1 MQNYINFFNICIV
14 ISIPRSHNLSA
25 THLLASPDG
34 SRYLLEH
41 SNELCQFDENYSRL
55 AGYGSSPEV
64 GGSRSFWI
72 RRGFS
77 RSGQPNTV
85 ISCFWACQRSLSQ
98 YIAKRKIERG
108 LRLYEQHNQTAAVRI
123 WRSALKGTC
132 RREDCFELLGYLY
145 QAHMDWGKY
154 RDAIDFGHQQLG
166 ISEELDSPNM
176 RAETYLNLSRA
187 HASLGGLERALSY
200 ARHSL
205 YNESGTKCRSGQ
217 VHLTVARVYLEMGGF
232 SRALEGLQ
240 GALKIATAIGDP
252 SLELQVYVALSEL
265 FGRLQD
271 NDKSAT
277 YASKA
282 YDLSRS
288 LQLGDLNSCH
298 HRAALL
304 RMAASLRKQGDLG
317 DAHDYCMEAT
327 RLSLISG
334 DQATYM
340 RSIRVMG
347 DIYRKKMDID
357 RAFRQYEQA
366 MGTSAT
372 LGDRMAQMEA
382 MDGAARC
389 LETLRL
395 QSKICNCR
403 PLEFN
408 TRLLEVASSI
418 GAKVVLRKHLT
429 NIFIYTKHFRLFRF
443 QLLVRKIR
451 SRLALIYR
459 ALGDEDQCNAHLRL
473 ADQTDAA
480 LGLKCGA
487 CGEVFGLQP
496 ADLEALPCAHI
507 LHARCAHEIW
517 RRRDKNAP
525 MRSCPACHKL
535 LKSHLHLCESGTG
548 TQNENFDTSSL
559 SFNANGFTLDGLIT
573 LNSESV
579 VPPPLPNRSANE
591 SSSMFCN
598 GLKNKSMPSIESS
611 AMPSMNANISPK
623 SVYRSNL
630 SLVSLSMQESSLTI
644 DSGRNAT
651 SSV

>member
-1 MQNYINFFNICIV
+1 MSWESIASKDLL
-14 ISIPRSHNLSA
+14 SIPQSHNLSA

-34 SRYLLEH
+34 SRYLLD
-41 SNELCQFDENYSRL
+41 NCNDLCQFEENYSRI
-55 AGYGSSPEV
+55 AGHGSSPDGDV
-64 GGSRSFWI
+64 GPRSLWV
-72 RRGFS
+72 RPGLA
-77 RSGQPNTV
+77 RSGQVNTI
-85 ISCFWACQRSLSQ
+85 ISCFWSCQRSLRQ

-108 LRLYEQHNQTAAVRI
+108 LRLYEQHNQTAAVRT

-132 RREDCFELLGYLY
+132 RREDCFQLLGYLY

-187 HASLGGLERALSY
+187 HASLGCLERALAY

-205 YNESGTKCRSGQ
+205 YNESGTKCRSGL

-240 GALKIATAIGDP
+240 GAHKIATAIGDP

-265 FGRLQD
+265 FSRLQD

-304 RMAASLRKQGDLG
+304 RMAASLRKQGELG
-317 DAHDYCMEAT
+317 DAHDYCLEAT

-334 DQATYM
+334 DQATYT

-357 RAFRQYEQA
+357 VRIGQGRAFRQYEQA

-395 QSKICNCR
+395 QNKICNCR

-418 GAKVVLRKHLT
+418 GAK
-429 NIFIYTKHFRLFRF
+429 
-443 QLLVRKIR
+443 LLVRKIR

-459 ALGDEDQCNAHLRL
+459 ALGDEDQCNTHLRL

-480 LGLKCGA
+480 LGLICGA
-487 CGEVFGLQP
+487 CGEVFGIQP
-496 ADLEALPCAHI
+496 ASLEALPCAHI
-507 LHARCAHEIW
+507 LHARCAHEIF
-517 RRRDKNAP
+517 RRRDKSISA
-525 MRSCPACHKL
+525 RSCPACNKL
-535 LKSHLHLCESGTG
+535 LSSRLQLYGNEITAE
-548 TQNENFDTSSL
+548 TENFDGDGARIATL
-559 SFNANGFTLDGLIT
+559 NANGLNLDGFMS
-573 LNSESV
+573 LNSETLL
-579 VPPPLPNRSANE
+579 PLPTRASGNE
-591 SSSMFCN
+591 SAVFCN
-598 GLKNKSMPSIESS
+598 GLQNKSIPSI
-611 AMPSMNANISPK
+611 ANTALLLTANASPNA
-623 SVYRSNL
+623 VYRSNL
-630 SLVSLSMQESSLTI
+630 SLASLNMRASSLTI

>member
-1 MQNYINFFNICIV
+1 MSWESIASKDLL
-14 ISIPRSHNLSA
+14 SIPPSHNLSA

-34 SRYLLEH
+34 SRYLLEN
-41 SNELCQFDENYSRL
+41 SNDLCQLDESYSRI
-55 AGYGSSPEV
+55 AGYGSDGGARSPWV
-64 GGSRSFWI
+64 RQGLLRPGHGS
-72 RRGFS
+72 
-77 RSGQPNTV
+77 TV
-85 ISCFWACQRSLSQ
+85 ISCFLACQRSLRQ

-108 LRLYEQHNQTAAVRI
+108 LRLYEQHNQTAAVRT
-123 WRSALKGTC
+123 WRSALKGVAMSC
-132 RREDCFELLGYLY
+132 RREDCFQLLGYLY
-145 QAHMDWGKY
+145 QAHMDWGKF
-154 RDAIDFGHQQLG
+154 REAIEFGHQQLG
-166 ISEELDSPNM
+166 ISEEVDSPNM

-205 YNESGTKCRSGQ
+205 YNECGTKCRSGL

-240 GALKIATAIGDP
+240 GAHKIAIAIGDP

-304 RMAASLRKQGDLG
+304 RMAASLRKQGELG
-317 DAHDYCMEAT
+317 DAHDYCKEAT

-334 DQATYM
+334 DQATYT
-340 RSIRVMG
+340 RSIRIMG

-366 MGTSAT
+366 MGTSAS
-372 LGDRMAQMEA
+372 LGDRMSQMEA

-395 QSKICNCR
+395 QNKICNCR

-418 GAKVVLRKHLT
+418 GAK
-429 NIFIYTKHFRLFRF
+429 
-443 QLLVRKIR
+443 LLVRKIR
-451 SRLALIYR
+451 CRLALIYR
-459 ALGDEDQCNAHLRL
+459 ALGDEDQYNTHSRL
-473 ADQTDAA
+473 AKQTDAA
-480 LGLKCGA
+480 LGLNCGG
-487 CGEVFGLQP
+487 CGELFGMQP
-496 ADLEALPCAHI
+496 SSLEALPCAHI
-507 LHARCAHEIW
+507 LHARCAHEFL
-517 RRRDKNAP
+517 RRRDKNTP
-525 MRSCPACHKL
+525 TRSCPACNKL
-535 LKSHLHLCESGTG
+535 LNSRLHLCAGENEST
-548 TQNENFDTSSL
+548 
-559 SFNANGFTLDGLIT
+559 DGGSATTVT
-573 LNSESV
+573 LN
-579 VPPPLPNRSANE
+579 A
-591 SSSMFCN
+591 CN
-598 GLKNKSMPSIESS
+598 GLSVDGLLALNGDTLLPLPVQARAIKESMELGSVSGVGVFCNKSLPNIESTTLLLS
-611 AMPSMNANISPK
+611 GTAPPSPK
-623 SVYRSNL
+623 VYHSNL
-630 SLVSLSMQESSLTI
+630 SLASLSMRASSLLTI
-644 DSGRNAT
+644 DSGSGRNAT

>member
-1 MQNYINFFNICIV
+1 MSWE
-14 ISIPRSHNLSA
+14 SIASKDLLSIRPCQNLSV

-34 SRYLLEH
+34 SRYLLDN
-41 SNELCQFDENYSRL
+41 SNDMCQVDENYSRI
-55 AGYGSSPEV
+55 AGYGSSPDGDV
-64 GGSRSFWI
+64 GSHSLWV
-72 RRGFS
+72 RRGLA
-77 RSGQPNTV
+77 RSGQFNTV
-85 ISCFWACQRSLSQ
+85 ISCFWACQRSLRQ
-98 YIAKRKIERG
+98 YIAKKKIERG
-108 LRLYEQHNQTAAVRI
+108 LRLYEQHNQTAAVRT

-132 RREDCFELLGYLY
+132 RREDCFQLLGYLY

-187 HASLGGLERALSY
+187 HASLGGLERALAY

-205 YNESGTKCRSGQ
+205 YNESGTKCRSGL

-240 GALKIATAIGDP
+240 GAHKIATAIGDP

-288 LQLGDLNSCH
+288 LQLGDLNSSH

-334 DQATYM
+334 DQATYT

-418 GAKVVLRKHLT
+418 GAK
-429 NIFIYTKHFRLFRF
+429 
-443 QLLVRKIR
+443 LLVRKIR

-459 ALGDEDQCNAHLRL
+459 ALGDEDQCNTHLRL
-473 ADQTDAA
+473 ADQTNAA
-480 LGLKCGA
+480 LGLNCGA

-496 ADLEALPCAHI
+496 ANLEALPCAHI
-507 LHARCAHEIW
+507 LHARCAHEIF
-517 RRRDKNAP
+517 RRRDKNIAS
-525 MRSCPACHKL
+525 RSCPACNKL
-535 LKSHLHLCESGTG
+535 LSSRLHLCGNESSVAS
-548 TQNENFDTSSL
+548 NENENDNFDDGESMTTMTL
-559 SFNANGFTLDGLIT
+559 NANGLAMDGFIS
-573 LNSESV
+573 LNSETLL
-579 VPPPLPNRSANE
+579 PLPAPLAAPSANG
-591 SSSMFCN
+591 SGVFCSN
-598 GLKNKSMPSIESS
+598 SLKDKSMPSIDST
-611 AMPSMNANISPK
+611 ALLLTANASPK
-623 SVYRSNL
+623 TVYRSNL
-630 SLVSLSMQESSLTI
+630 SLASLSMRASSLTI
-644 DSGRNAT
+644 DSSRNAT

>member
-1 MQNYINFFNICIV
+1 MYNKFGKRVYRKYEIIKKLVMSWESIASKDLL
-14 ISIPRSHNLSA
+14 SIPPSQNLSA

-34 SRYLLEH
+34 SRYLLEN
-41 SNELCQFDENYSRL
+41 SNDLCQLDESYSRV
-55 AGYGSSPEV
+55 AGYGSSPDA
-64 GGSRSFWI
+64 GSRSLWT
-72 RRGFS
+72 GQGLL
-77 RSGQPNTV
+77 RSGSV
-85 ISCFWACQRSLSQ
+85 ISCFLACQRSLRQ

-108 LRLYEQHNQTAAVRI
+108 LRLYEQNNQTAAVRT

-132 RREDCFELLGYLY
+132 RREDCFQLLGYLY
-145 QAHMDWGKY
+145 QAHMDWGKF
-154 RDAIDFGHQQLG
+154 REAIEFGHQQLG

-205 YNESGTKCRSGQ
+205 YNECGTKCRSGL

-240 GALKIATAIGDP
+240 GAHKIATAIGDP

-304 RMAASLRKQGDLG
+304 RMAASLRKQGELG
-317 DAHDYCMEAT
+317 DAQDYCKEAT
-327 RLSLISG
+327 KLSLISG
-334 DQATYM
+334 DQATYT

-366 MGTSAT
+366 MGTSAS

-395 QSKICNCR
+395 QNKICNCR

-418 GAKVVLRKHLT
+418 GAK
-429 NIFIYTKHFRLFRF
+429 
-443 QLLVRKIR
+443 LLVRKIR
-451 SRLALIYR
+451 CRLALIYR
-459 ALGDEDQCNAHLRL
+459 ALGDEDQYNTHFRL
-473 ADQTDAA
+473 ANQTDAA
-480 LGLKCGA
+480 LGLNCGA
-487 CGEVFGLQP
+487 CGELFGLQP
-496 ADLEALPCAHI
+496 GNLEALPCAHI
-507 LHARCAHEIW
+507 LHARCAHEIM
-517 RRRDKNAP
+517 RRRDKNGPA
-525 MRSCPACHKL
+525 RSCPACNKL
-535 LKSHLHLCESGTG
+535 LNSRLHLCGGGSVPVVGENESIDGGSAITV
-548 TQNENFDTSSL
+548 TL
-559 SFNANGFTLDGLIT
+559 NANALSVDGL
-573 LNSESV
+573 LAMKSEALSSQSRSV
-579 VPPPLPNRSANE
+579 NG
-591 SSSMFCN
+591 SSVFCN
-598 GLKNKSMPSIESS
+598 INKTMPGVSIQ
-611 AMPSMNANISPK
+611 NATLLSPK
-623 SVYRSNL
+623 ALYHSNL
-630 SLVSLSMQESSLTI
+630 SLASLRASSLTI
-644 DSGRNAT
+644 DSERNAT

>member
-1 MQNYINFFNICIV
+1 MSQLEIPRFIHFSEFPFS
-14 ISIPRSHNLSA
+14 SIPPSQNHSA
-25 THLLASPDG
+25 THLLTSPDG
-34 SRYLLEH
+34 SRYLLDN
-41 SNELCQFDENYSRL
+41 SNELSQLDESFSRVV
-55 AGYGSSPEV
+55 GYGSSPDA
-64 GGSRSFWI
+64 GSRSCWT
-72 RRGFS
+72 
-77 RSGQPNTV
+77 SGQGLLQTNSV
-85 ISCFWACQRSLSQ
+85 IGCFLSCQQSLRQ

-108 LRLYEQHNQTAAVRI
+108 RRLYEQNNQSEAVRT

-132 RREDCFELLGYLY
+132 QREDCFQLLGYLY
-145 QAHMDWGKY
+145 QAHMDWGKF
-154 RDAIDFGHQQLG
+154 REAIEFSHQQLG

-187 HASLGGLERALSY
+187 HASLGGLERSLSY

-205 YNESGTKCRSGQ
+205 YNECGTKCRSGL

-240 GALKIATAIGDP
+240 GAYKIAMAIGDP

-304 RMAASLRKQGDLG
+304 RMAVSLRKQGELG
-317 DAHDYCMEAT
+317 DAQDYCKEAT
-327 RLSLISG
+327 KLSLISG
-334 DQATYM
+334 DQATFT
-340 RSIRVMG
+340 RSIRIMG
-347 DIYRKKMDID
+347 DIYRKKMDMD

-366 MGTSAT
+366 MGTSAS

-395 QSKICNCR
+395 QNKICNCR

-418 GAKVVLRKHLT
+418 GAK
-429 NIFIYTKHFRLFRF
+429 F
-443 QLLVRKIR
+443 LVRKIR
-451 SRLALIYR
+451 CRLALIYR
-459 ALGDEDQCNAHLRL
+459 ALGDEDQYNLHFRL
-473 ADQTDAA
+473 ANQTDAA
-480 LGLKCGA
+480 LGLNCGA
-487 CGEVFGLQP
+487 CGELFGLQP
-496 ADLEALPCAHI
+496 ENLEALPCAHI
-507 LHARCAHEIW
+507 LHARCAYEIL
-517 RRRDKNAP
+517 RRRDKNTQQT
-525 MRSCPACHKL
+525 CPACNKL
-535 LKSHLHLCESGTG
+535 M
-548 TQNENFDTSSL
+548 SSRLQLGGSTNGSEVLPAEADSTDGGGSSVINTNVL
-559 SFNANGFTLDGLIT
+559 SVDGLFGI
-573 LNSESV
+573 NSDIL
-579 VPPPLPNRSANE
+579 LPSTV
-591 SSSMFCN
+591 FCN
-598 GLKNKSMPSIESS
+598 MNQSMPSDTENVTLI
-611 AMPSMNANISPK
+611 MSPK
-623 SVYRSNL
+623 TIYHSNL
-630 SLVSLSMQESSLTI
+630 SLASLSMRASSLTI
-644 DSGRNAT
+644 DSDRQNAT

>member
-1 MQNYINFFNICIV
+1 MSWESITSKDLLRYLYRSMYTYILTFIKQIFF
-14 ISIPRSHNLSA
+14 SIPPSQNLSA

-41 SNELCQFDENYSRL
+41 STDESISRI
-55 AGYGSSPEV
+55 AGYGSSPDA
-64 GGSRSFWI
+64 GSRSAWTGQ
-72 RRGFS
+72 RLL
-77 RSGQPNTV
+77 RSGSV
-85 ISCFWACQRSLSQ
+85 IGCFLACQQSLKQ
-98 YIAKRKIERG
+98 YVAKRKIERG
-108 LRLYEQHNQTAAVRI
+108 RRLYEQNHQTAAVRA

-132 RREDCFELLGYLY
+132 QREDCFQLLGYLY
-145 QAHMDWGKY
+145 QAHMDWGKF
-154 RDAIDFGHQQLG
+154 REAIEFSHQQLG

-187 HASLGGLERALSY
+187 HACLGGLERSLSY

-205 YNESGTKCRSGQ
+205 YNECGTKCRSGL

-240 GALKIATAIGDP
+240 GAYKVATTIGDP

-304 RMAASLRKQGDLG
+304 RMAISLRKQGELG
-317 DAHDYCMEAT
+317 DAQDYCKEAT
-327 RLSLISG
+327 KLSLISG
-334 DQATYM
+334 DQATYT

-366 MGTSAT
+366 MGTSAS

-395 QSKICNCR
+395 QNKICNCR

-418 GAKVVLRKHLT
+418 GAK
-429 NIFIYTKHFRLFRF
+429 F
-443 QLLVRKIR
+443 LVRKIR

-459 ALGDEDQCNAHLRL
+459 ALGDEDQYNTHFRL
-473 ADQTDAA
+473 ANQTDIA
-480 LGLKCGA
+480 LGLNCGA
-487 CGEVFGLQP
+487 CGELFGIQP
-496 ADLEALPCAHI
+496 ETLEALPCAHI
-507 LHARCAHEIW
+507 LHARCAYEIM
-517 RRRDKNAP
+517 RRRDKNSS
-525 MRSCPACHKL
+525 RSCPACNKL
-535 LKSHLHLCESGTG
+535 LSSRLHLCGSAPIPAESTDGGSAITVA
-548 TQNENFDTSSL
+548 L
-559 SFNANGFTLDGLIT
+559 NANVLSIDGLLGIKSDT
-573 LNSESV
+573 LLTQPVFSNVNKMTPEFNNST
-579 VPPPLPNRSANE
+579 L
-591 SSSMFCN
+591 
-598 GLKNKSMPSIESS
+598 L
-611 AMPSMNANISPK
+611 SPK
-623 SVYRSNL
+623 AIYHSNL
-630 SLVSLSMQESSLTI
+630 SLASLSMRASSLTI
-644 DSGRNAT
+644 NSGQNAT

>member
-1 MQNYINFFNICIV
+1 MSWESIV
-14 ISIPRSHNLSA
+14 SKDLLSIPRSTNLSA

-34 SRYLLEH
+34 SRYLLDH
-41 SNELCQFDENYSRL
+41 SNELCQLEENYSRL
-55 AGYGSSPEV
+55 AGCGSSPED
-64 GGSRSFWI
+64 GGSRSLWI
-72 RRGFS
+72 RHGFA
-77 RSGQPNTV
+77 RSDSGNTV
-85 ISCFWACQRSLSQ
+85 ISCFWACQRSLRQ

-108 LRLYEQHNQTAAVRI
+108 LRLYEQHNQTAAVRT
-123 WRSALKGTC
+123 WRSALKGVC
-132 RREDCFELLGYLY
+132 RREDCFQLLGYLY

-205 YNESGTKCRSGQ
+205 YNESGTKCRSGL

-240 GALKIATAIGDP
+240 GAHKIAMAIGDP

-366 MGTSAT
+366 MGTSST
-372 LGDRMAQMEA
+372 FGDRMAQMEA

-418 GAKVVLRKHLT
+418 GAK
-429 NIFIYTKHFRLFRF
+429 F
-443 QLLVRKIR
+443 LVRKIR

-459 ALGDEDQCNAHLRL
+459 ALGDEDQCNTHLRL

-496 ADLEALPCAHI
+496 ANLEALPCAHI
-507 LHARCAHEIW
+507 LHAKCAHEIW
-517 RRRDKNAP
+517 RHRDKNAP
-525 MRSCPACHKL
+525 MRSCPACHKIL
-535 LKSHLHLCESGTG
+535 NSHLHLCENGRG
-548 TQNENFDTSSL
+548 PENDNFDQSSL
-559 SFNANGFTLDGLIT
+559 SLNANGFNLDGFIT
-573 LNSESV
+573 LNPENV
-579 VPPPLPNRSANE
+579 LPPLPNQTAKE
-591 SSSMFCN
+591 SSVMFCN
-598 GLKNKSMPSIESS
+598 GLKNKSMPSIENTVFLST
-611 AMPSMNANISPK
+611 SPYAAK
-623 SVYRSNL
+623 AVYRSNL
-630 SLVSLSMQESSLTI
+630 SLASLSIQASNLTI
-644 DSGRNAT
+644 DSERNAT

>member
-1 MQNYINFFNICIV
+1 SINIFPV
-14 ISIPRSHNLSA
+14 SIPQSHNLSA

-34 SRYLLEH
+34 SRNLLEH
-41 SNELCQFDENYSRL
+41 SNDLCQFDGSYSRI
-55 AGYGSSPEV
+55 AGYGSSPED
-64 GGSRSFWI
+64 GGSHSLWFRHGLSAC
-72 RRGFS
+72 S
-77 RSGQPNTV
+77 SQV
-85 ISCFWACQRSLSQ
+85 SMISCFWSCQRSLRQ
-98 YIAKRKIERG
+98 YIARRKIERG
-108 LRLYEQHNQTAAVRI
+108 LRLYEQHNQTAAVRT
-123 WRSALKGTC
+123 WRSALKGAC
-132 RREDCFELLGYLY
+132 KREDCFQLLGYLY

-205 YNESGTKCRSGQ
+205 YNESGTKCRSGL

-240 GALKIATAIGDP
+240 GAHKIATSIGDP

-317 DAHDYCMEAT
+317 DAHDYCTEAT
-327 RLSLISG
+327 RLSLISS
-334 DQATYM
+334 DQATYT
-340 RSIRVMG
+340 RSVRVMG

-366 MGTSAT
+366 MGTSAI
-372 LGDRMAQMEA
+372 LGDRMGQMEA

-395 QSKICNCR
+395 QNKICNCR

-418 GAKVVLRKHLT
+418 GAK
-429 NIFIYTKHFRLFRF
+429 
-443 QLLVRKIR
+443 LLVRKIR

-459 ALGDEDQCNAHLRL
+459 ALGDEDQCNTHIRL

-480 LGLKCGA
+480 LGLNCGA
-487 CGEVFGLQP
+487 CGKVFGLQP
-496 ADLEALPCAHI
+496 DSLEAMPCAHI
-507 LHARCAHEIW
+507 LHSRCVHELL
-517 RRRDKNAP
+517 RRRDKNNP
-525 MRSCPACHKL
+525 VRSCPACNKL
-535 LKSHLHLCESGTG
+535 LCSRFHLYSSESDTVV
-548 TQNENFDTSSL
+548 ENDNLDGSSL
-559 SFNANGFTLDGLIT
+559 TTVTLNANGLAMDDAFP
-573 LNSESV
+573 NSHSDTMM
-579 VPPPLPNRSANE
+579 PLHYPLATRTSNKGKV
-591 SSSMFCN
+591 FCN
-598 GLKNKSMPSIESS
+598 GLKNKSMPCIESS
-611 AMPSMNANISPK
+611 ALLLAAIPSST

-630 SLVSLSMQESSLTI
+630 SLASVSMRASSLTI
-644 DSGRNAT
+644 DSARNIT

>member
-1 MQNYINFFNICIV
+1 MSWESIASKDLL
-14 ISIPRSHNLSA
+14 SIPPSHNLSA

-41 SNELCQFDENYSRL
+41 SNDLCQFDENYSRV
-55 AGYGSSPEV
+55 AGYGSSPED
-64 GGSRSFWI
+64 GGSRSLWV
-72 RRGFS
+72 RHGFA
-77 RSGQPNTV
+77 RSGQANTV
-85 ISCFWACQRSLSQ
+85 ISCFWACQRSLRQ

-108 LRLYEQHNQTAAVRI
+108 LRLYEQHNQTAAVRT

-132 RREDCFELLGYLY
+132 RREDCFQLLGYLY
-145 QAHMDWGKY
+145 SAHMDWGKY

-187 HASLGGLERALSY
+187 HASLGGLERALAY

-205 YNESGTKCRSGQ
+205 YNESGTKCRSGL

-240 GALKIATAIGDP
+240 GAHKIATAIGDP

-304 RMAASLRKQGDLG
+304 RMAASLRKQGELG

-418 GAKVVLRKHLT
+418 GAK
-429 NIFIYTKHFRLFRF
+429 
-443 QLLVRKIR
+443 LLVRKIR

-459 ALGDEDQCNAHLRL
+459 ALGDEDQCNTHLRL

-480 LGLKCGA
+480 LGLNCGA

-496 ADLEALPCAHI
+496 ANLEALPCAHI

-517 RRRDKNAP
+517 RRRDKNTPA
-525 MRSCPACHKL
+525 RSCPACHKL
-535 LKSHLHLCESGTG
+535 LNSRLHLCGSGSTAE
-548 TQNENFDTSSL
+548 NENFDGSSVTTVTL
-559 SFNANGFTLDGLIT
+559 NANGLALDGFMG
-573 LNSESV
+573 LNADSV
-579 VPPPLPNRSANE
+579 LPLPLPLPARTTNE
-591 SSSMFCN
+591 SAVFCS
-598 GLKNKSMPSIESS
+598 GLKNKSMPSIESTALLLTS
-611 AMPSMNANISPK
+611 NASPK
-623 SVYRSNL
+623 AVYRSNL
-630 SLVSLSMQESSLTI
+630 SLASLSMRASSLTI
-644 DSGRNAT
+644 DSARNAT

>member
-1 MQNYINFFNICIV
+1 MSWESINSKDLL
-14 ISIPRSHNLSA
+14 SIPPSQNLSA
-25 THLLASPDG
+25 TRLLTSPDG
-34 SRYLLEH
+34 SRYLLEN
-41 SNELCQFDENYSRL
+41 SSDLCHLDESFSRL
-55 AGYGSSPEV
+55 AGYGSSPDV
-64 GGSRSFWI
+64 GSRSVWA
-72 RRGFS
+72 S
-77 RSGQPNTV
+77 QALLRSGSV
-85 ISCFWACQRSLSQ
+85 ISCFLSCQQSLRQ

-108 LRLYEQHNQTAAVRI
+108 RRLYEQNNQTEAVRT

-132 RREDCFELLGYLY
+132 QREDCFQLLGYLY
-145 QAHMDWGKY
+145 QAHMDWGKF
-154 RDAIDFGHQQLG
+154 REAIEFSHQQLG

-187 HASLGGLERALSY
+187 HASLGGLERSLSY

-205 YNESGTKCRSGQ
+205 YNECGTKCRSGL

-240 GALKIATAIGDP
+240 GAYKIATAIGDP

-304 RMAASLRKQGDLG
+304 RMAVSLRKQGELG
-317 DAHDYCMEAT
+317 DAQDYCKEAT
-327 RLSLISG
+327 KLSLISG
-334 DQATYM
+334 DQATYT

-347 DIYRKKMDID
+347 DIYRNKMDMD

-366 MGTSAT
+366 MGTSAS

-395 QSKICNCR
+395 QNKICNCR

-418 GAKVVLRKHLT
+418 GAK
-429 NIFIYTKHFRLFRF
+429 F
-443 QLLVRKIR
+443 LVRKIR
-451 SRLALIYR
+451 CRLALIYR
-459 ALGDEDQCNAHLRL
+459 ALGDEDQYNTHFRL
-473 ADQTDAA
+473 ANQTDAA
-480 LGLKCGA
+480 LGLNCGA
-487 CGEVFGLQP
+487 CGELLGLRP
-496 ADLEALPCAHI
+496 ENLEALPCAHI
-507 LHARCAHEIW
+507 LHARCAYEIL
-517 RRRDKNAP
+517 RRREKNAP
-525 MRSCPACHKL
+525 RSCPACNKL
-535 LKSHLHLCESGTG
+535 ISSRTHFCGSVPVESESTDRCV
-548 TQNENFDTSSL
+548 TAASTFNTNSL
-559 SFNANGFTLDGLIT
+559 SVDGLLGI
-573 LNSESV
+573 NSDIL
-579 VPPPLPNRSANE
+579 LPSAA
-591 SSSMFCN
+591 FCYV
-598 GLKNKSMPSIESS
+598 KNPALDTENS
-611 AMPSMNANISPK
+611 ALLSPK
-623 SVYRSNL
+623 VIYHSNL
-630 SLVSLSMQESSLTI
+630 SLASLSMRASSLTI
-644 DSGRNAT
+644 DSGQNVT